1 MEDLLVVAK
10 NFWILL
16 NGKIFQNREEN
27 LNLLY
32 KHISPFTHSSSYI
45 IFWGE
50 CTRSFV
56 KHTSLGI
63 SGSRLTWNA
72 NNFTGG
78 GGGVGRVGVVSW
90 KSHSLACTS
99 IHYHQQ
105 AQVLSQ
111 LIIDGFVRMYE
122 EEREALPRFSCF
134 NNLIFQEQRQCKSYL
149 LRCIKEWWSVLC
161 LISIVKKAEIKSWSK
176 NPWEKPWNW
185 ITKIL

>member
-78 GGGVGRVGVVSW
+78 RVGGW
-90 KSHSLACTS
+90 GGWGWCHENHILL
-99 IHYHQQ
+99 H
-105 AQVLSQ
+105 VLLYITIS
-111 LIIDGFVRMYE
+111 R
-122 EEREALPRFSCF
+122 PRFWVSLSLMVLLGCMKKKEKLF
-134 NNLIFQEQRQCKSYL
+134 PDFHVLTTWSSKSKGSAKVTY
-149 LRCIKEWWSVLC
+149 SG
-161 LISIVKKAEIKSWSK
+161 A
-176 NPWEKPWNW
+176 
-185 ITKIL
+185 